1 MSQFERFGGRPE
13 SESVREFT
21 FGPYRLRTDDLVLR
35 CRGDAVA
42 LAPKVAL
49 TLLALLERA
58 GEVVSKE
65 DLLQAVWGGS
75 AVEESN
81 LSQNI
86 YTLRRHFEANGD
98 QSLIETLP
106 RRGYRFTGRVRCS
119 IPGDRTERARAS
131 RARSILAGAAAVA
144 ACGIAL
150 IIGGSDRDFAA
161 RIARSQTFAAD
172 QAYDTGWLYY
182 RQGTSDGY
190 RAAVRYFERAT
201 VLNPSSPLG
210 DAGQAISDAQLADL
224 DDGSPSG
231 VSEAERA
238 EWLTHHVLPQYT
250 NSAEA
255 LAAKGY
261 VEYDLDGDFVA
272 AARDLQHAEYI
283 DPKYAPAYLWYGNV
297 LLWQGNVAP
306 ARMQLVRATRLDPT
320 LPSTDYYL
328 AWDYY
333 FSRDFANAIAY
344 ARLAISDPW
353 TSDEGRLLLAAAD
366 EEAGRYKPAIAAVAG
381 LTPGPTDDVAASA
394 TRAHIYATM
403 GDHIDAARELRTVE
417 RLTLQYRER
426 PLLTAMAYLA
436 NGRFDET
443 FAWLSRL
450 SRYNRTILAM
460 DPRLDRVRHDPRFAH
475 WLHG

>member
-1 MSQFERFGGRPE
+1 MSQFQRFDARDDQ
-13 SESVREFT
+13 ESVKEFA
-21 FGPYRLRTDDLVLR
+21 FGPYRLRTDDFVLR
-35 CRGDAVA
+35 CRGFVVA

-49 TLLALLERA
+49 TLVALIERA

-65 DLLQAVWGGS
+65 ELVQSVWGGS

-98 QSLIETLP
+98 ASLIETLP
-106 RRGYRFTGRVRCS
+106 RRGYRFTGAVRQTK
-119 IPGDRTERARAS
+119 PGGRGERARETQ
-131 RARSILAGAAAVA
+131 ARSILAGAAAIA

-150 IIGGSDRDFAA
+150 VLSGAGIDR
-161 RIARSQTFAAD
+161 RSPTAGAQTFAAD
-172 QAYDTGWLYY
+172 QAYDTGWFYY
-182 RQGTSDGY
+182 RQGTSESFRTAVQYFG
-190 RAAVRYFERAT
+190 RAAT
-201 VLNPSSPLG
+201 LNPSSPLG
-210 DAGQAISDAQLADL
+210 EAGEAISNAQLSDL
-224 DDGSPSG
+224 DAGSPSG

-238 EWLTHHVLPQYT
+238 EWLAHHALPKYDA
-250 NSAEA
+250 SAEA

-261 VEYDLDGDFVA
+261 VEYDIDGDFVA
-272 AARDLQHAEYI
+272 AARDLQRAEII
-283 DPKYAPAYLWYGNV
+283 DPHFAPAYLWYGSV
-297 LLWQGNVAP
+297 LLWQGKVTP
-306 ARMQLVRATRLDPT
+306 ARLQLLRATRLDAS

-344 ARLAISDPW
+344 ARLAVSDPW
-353 TSDEGRLLLAAAD
+353 TSDDGRLLLAAAD
-366 EEAGRYKPAIAAVAG
+366 EEAGRFKPAIAAVAD
-381 LTPGPTDDVAASA
+381 LTPGPTDDIAASA
-394 TRAHIYATM
+394 TRAHVYATM
-403 GDHIDAARELRTVE
+403 GDRIDAARELQTVE
-417 RLTLQYRER
+417 RLTLRYRER